1 MLVQLQSGGSYE
13 HVQQSWPFTTGH
25 LAPPCVGQV
34 MAHRSGAGS
43 RVGAVA
49 GQGDAQQEGSEG
61 TQDTR
66 HVSQGNLF
74 EGDGAW
80 NGNRLEVRSMG
91 FQSGGTV
98 FEEASLGSL
107 GFNRG
112 SSRGYLKEGRFYSG
126 GASTSSRQQQSN
138 KKEETVDGSNKKEVE
153 TFGSN
158 KEEEEM
164 TGSNSESGRKE
175 DWQDA
180 LLSAVGRRP
189 RNDS

>member
-1 MLVQLQSGGSYE
+1 
-13 HVQQSWPFTTGH
+13 
-25 LAPPCVGQV
+25 
-34 MAHRSGAGS
+34 
-43 RVGAVA
+43 
-49 GQGDAQQEGSEG
+49 
-61 TQDTR
+61 
-66 HVSQGNLF
+66 
-74 EGDGAW
+74 
-80 NGNRLEVRSMG
+80 MG

-98 FEEASLGSL
+98 FEEAGLGSS

-138 KKEETVDGSNKKEVE
+138 RKEEETVDGSKK
-153 TFGSN
+153 
-158 KEEEEM
+158 KEEEM
-164 TGSNSESGRKE
+164 TGSKSESGRKE

>member
-1 MLVQLQSGGSYE
+1 
-13 HVQQSWPFTTGH
+13 
-25 LAPPCVGQV
+25 
-34 MAHRSGAGS
+34 MAHRRGAGN

-49 GQGDAQQEGSEG
+49 GQGDVQQTGSEG

-74 EGDGAW
+74 GDGAW

-98 FEEASLGSL
+98 FEEAGSTSS

-138 KKEETVDGSNKKEVE
+138 KKEETVDGSNKKEE
-153 TFGSN
+153 GTF
-158 KEEEEM
+158 
-164 TGSNSESGRKE
+164 GSNSESGRKE

>member
-1 MLVQLQSGGSYE
+1 
-13 HVQQSWPFTTGH
+13 
-25 LAPPCVGQV
+25 
-34 MAHRSGAGS
+34 MAHRRGAGS

-49 GQGDAQQEGSEG
+49 GQGDAHQRGSEG

-66 HVSQGNLF
+66 RVSQGNLF
-74 EGDGAW
+74 GRDGAW

-98 FEEASLGSL
+98 FEEAGSASS

-138 KKEETVDGSNKKEVE
+138 KMEETVDGSNKR
-153 TFGSN
+153 
-158 KEEEEM
+158 EEEM
-164 TGSNSESGRKE
+164 IGSNSESGGKE

-189 RNDS
+189 RINDS

>member
-1 MLVQLQSGGSYE
+1 
-13 HVQQSWPFTTGH
+13 
-25 LAPPCVGQV
+25 
-34 MAHRSGAGS
+34 MAHRRGAGS

-49 GQGDAQQEGSEG
+49 GQGEAKKSGSEG

-66 HVSQGNLF
+66 HVSQGNIIG
-74 EGDGAW
+74 GDGVW
-80 NGNRLEVRSMG
+80 DGNRLEVRRMG

-98 FEEASLGSL
+98 FEEAGSARSE
-107 GFNRG
+107 FNRG

-138 KKEETVDGSNKKEVE
+138 KMEETVDGSNKR
-153 TFGSN
+153 
-158 KEEEEM
+158 EEEM
-164 TGSNSESGRKE
+164 IGSNSESGGKE

-189 RNDS
+189 RINDS

>member
-1 MLVQLQSGGSYE
+1 MAAATNT
-13 HVQQSWPFTTGH
+13 SWPTTTRH
-25 LAPPCVGQV
+25 LAPPCVGHA
-34 MAHRSGAGS
+34 MAHRRGAGS

-49 GQGDAQQEGSEG
+49 GQGDAHQRGSEG

-66 HVSQGNLF
+66 RVSQGNLF
-74 EGDGAW
+74 GDGAW
-80 NGNRLEVRSMG
+80 NGNILEVRSMG

-98 FEEASLGSL
+98 FEEAVFGSS
-107 GFNRG
+107 GFSRG

-138 KKEETVDGSNKKEVE
+138 KKEEE

-158 KEEEEM
+158 KKEEEM

-189 RNDS
+189 RNNS

>member
-1 MLVQLQSGGSYE
+1 
-13 HVQQSWPFTTGH
+13 
-25 LAPPCVGQV
+25 
-34 MAHRSGAGS
+34 MAHRRGAGS
-43 RVGAVA
+43 RVGGEIS
-49 GQGDAQQEGSEG
+49 GQGDAHQGGSEG

-74 EGDGAW
+74 GDGAW
-80 NGNRLEVRSMG
+80 NGNRLEVRSLG

-98 FEEASLGSL
+98 FEEAGLGSS

-138 KKEETVDGSNKKEVE
+138 KEEE

-158 KEEEEM
+158 KKEEEM
-164 TGSNSESGRKE
+164 TGSKSESGRKE

-189 RNDS
+189 RRNES